1 MIRTA
6 LTTLS
11 LLMLGLWL
19 GAELMFIQV
28 AAVAFHALPPL
39 FAHPAEGIHGAGLVV
54 AGTLTHLHYMG
65 LALGLLFLVF
75 TFLLRG
81 ISRWHS
87 IVPQAVLVLVMLGLT
102 AYSQFSVIPR
112 MDTAQES
119 AGGSVAALPEN
130 SPARATFD
138 ALHRQ
143 SVHLESIVLIAGF
156 VAFLLA
162 GRPHTL
168 RN

>member
-1 MIRTA
+1 MVRSA

-11 LLMLGLWL
+11 LLLLGLWL

-28 AAVAFHALPPL
+28 AGVAFSRLTPL
-39 FAHPAEGIHGAGLVV
+39 FPNPADGEHGAGLVV
-54 AGTLTHLHYMG
+54 AGTLGHLHYMG
-65 LALGLLFLVF
+65 MALGLLFLVF
-75 TFLLRG
+75 TVMLRG
-81 ISRWHS
+81 FTRWHT
-87 IVPQAVLVLVMLGLT
+87 IVPQAVLVLVMLVLT

-119 AGGSVAALPEN
+119 AGGSVAALPES

-143 SVHLESIVLIAGF
+143 SVHLEAMVLIAGF
-156 VAFLLA
+156 AAFLFA
-162 GRPHTL
+162 GRTHSL
-168 RN
+168 RT